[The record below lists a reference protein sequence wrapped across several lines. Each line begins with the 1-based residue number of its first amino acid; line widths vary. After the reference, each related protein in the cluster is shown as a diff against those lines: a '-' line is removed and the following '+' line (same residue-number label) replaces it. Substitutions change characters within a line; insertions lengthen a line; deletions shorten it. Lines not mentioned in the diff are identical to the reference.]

1 MSWKNTSSRYGTI
14 SMALHWLT
22 LIALIGVYACINLTD
37 LYPKGSASREALKD
51 WHFMLG
57 LTVLALVALRLV
69 NRFLGDTP
77 AVVPPMP
84 RWQQRLASA
93 MHLAL
98 YILMLTMPLL
108 GWLTL
113 SASGKPIPFF
123 GVQLPA
129 LLAENKSLAS
139 QLKEVHEA
147 LGTLGY
153 FLIGAHALAA
163 LFHHFITRDNT
174 LVRMWPQRR

>member
-1 MSWKNTSSRYGTI
+1 MNWKNTSSRYGTV
-14 SMALHWLT
+14 SMTLHWLT
-22 LIALIGVYACINLTD
+22 VLVLIGVYACINLTD
-37 LYPKGSASREALKD
+37 LFAKGSAPREALKD
-51 WHFMLG
+51 GHFMLG
-57 LTVLALVALRLV
+57 LAVLALMAPRLF
-69 NRFLGDTP
+69 NRILGKTP

-84 RWQQRLASA
+84 RWQQWLASA
-93 MHLAL
+93 MHVTL
-98 YILMLTMPLL
+98 YVFLVAMPLL

-123 GVQLPA
+123 GIQLPA
-129 LLAENKSLAS
+129 LLAENKDLGK

-153 FLIGAHALAA
+153 FLVGAHAFAA

-174 LVRMWPQRR
+174 LIRMWPQRR

>member
-1 MSWKNTSSRYGTI
+1 MHWKNTSSRYGTI
-14 SMALHWLT
+14 SIALHWLT
-22 LIALIGVYACINLTD
+22 LAVLIGVYACINLTD
-37 LYPKGSASREALKD
+37 IYPKGSASREALKD

-57 LTVLALVALRLV
+57 LTVLCLVVVRLL

-77 AVVPPMP
+77 AVVPPLP

-93 MHLAL
+93 MHVAL
-98 YILMLTMPLL
+98 YILLLAMPVL

-123 GVQLPA
+123 GLQLPA
-129 LLAENKSLAS
+129 LMAENKGLAG
-139 QLKEVHEA
+139 QLKEVHET

-153 FLIGAHALAA
+153 FLIGAHAFAA